1 MKIIISPAKKMRQE
15 VAGIDALSKPVFLK
29 QTRQLSDYLKTLTL
43 PELKKLLACND
54 QLAALNYERF
64 QHMDLN
70 QIGEPALWMYE
81 GIQYRYMAVNVFDDA
96 QIAYA
101 QEHLRILSGF
111 YGVLKPMDGIVPYR
125 LEMQAK
131 LKTDFCEN
139 LYDFWKDA
147 LYEELSKD
155 KELIL
160 NLASE
165 EYSRCISRYRKEP
178 IQLIQ
183 VIFGEEQTD
192 GSIKEKGVYAKMAR
206 GEMVRYL
213 CEHQIDSPD
222 EIKAFDRLHYQYD
235 EKRSNEQTYVFVR

>member
-1 MKIIISPAKKMRQE
+1 MKIIISPAKKMRRE
-15 VAGIDALSKPVFLK
+15 VDGIDAVTTPIFSERSKEL
-29 QTRQLSDYLKTLTL
+29 LHYLKTLSL

-54 QLAALNYERF
+54 SLATLNYERF
-64 QHMDLN
+64 QHMDLDR
-70 QIGEPALWMYE
+70 QGEPALWMYE
-81 GIQYRYMAVNVFDDA
+81 GIQYQYMAVSVFDDA

-111 YGVLKPMDGIVPYR
+111 YGVLKPLDGIVPYR

-131 LKTDFCEN
+131 LKMAHYNN

-147 LYEELSKD
+147 LYKELSK
-155 KELIL
+155 EETCII

-165 EYSRCISRYRKEP
+165 EYSRCITRYCKDP
-178 IQLIQ
+178 FQMIN
-183 VIFGEEQTD
+183 VIFGELQQD

-213 CEHQIDSPD
+213 CEHQVDALAQ
-222 EIKAFDRLHYQYD
+222 IKAFDRLHYRFD
-235 EKRSNEQTYVFVR
+235 EGRSDECTYVFVR